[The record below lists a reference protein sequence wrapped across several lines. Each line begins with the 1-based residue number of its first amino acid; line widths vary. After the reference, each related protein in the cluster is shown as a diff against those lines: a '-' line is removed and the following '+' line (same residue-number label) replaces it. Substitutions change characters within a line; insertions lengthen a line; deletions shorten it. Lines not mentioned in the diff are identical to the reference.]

1 MIPIDSLV
9 YVSTLSRSRLAGKF
23 GVVEGIRFGWLGGIK
38 EYVISANG
46 VTGYVSPMY
55 VSEAEAPKVEK
66 PKAYVTDTDVASAY
80 AYACPVLP
88 LVIDPTD
95 LLCHAVQIETPFIR
109 VCGWVTDQWIEDGVE
124 LLNVVH
130 DGDYSVVPRS
140 AVKNIITK

>member
-1 MIPIDSLV
+1 MIAIDSLV
-9 YVSTLSRSRLAGKF
+9 YVSSLSRSRLAGKF
-23 GVVEGIRFGWLGGIK
+23 GVVEGVRFGWLGEIK
-38 EYVISANG
+38 EYVISSNG

-66 PKAYVTDTDVASAY
+66 PKACVTDTDVTS

-124 LLNVVH
+124 LLNVVYN
-130 DGDYSVVPRS
+130 GDFSVVPRS

>member
-1 MIPIDSLV
+1 MIAIDSLV
-9 YVSTLSRSRLAGKF
+9 YVSSLSRSRLAGKF
-23 GVVEGIRFGWLGGIK
+23 GVVEGIRFGWLGEIK
-38 EYVISANG
+38 EYVISSNG

-66 PKAYVTDTDVASAY
+66 PKACVTDTDVTS

>member
-9 YVSTLSRSRLAGKF
+9 HVSTLSRSRLAGKF
-23 GVVEGIRFGWLGGIK
+23 GVVEGIRFGWLGEIK
-38 EYVISANG
+38 EYVISSNG

-80 AYACPVLP
+80 ACPMLP

-95 LLCHAVQIETPFIR
+95 LLCRAVQIETPFIR

-130 DGDYSVVPRS
+130 NGDFSVVPRS